1 MQPTDQRHSALRR
14 YSPPRKRSLR
24 QMLAEQPPS
33 EMPRPSLKRKKYSA
47 AEEEAKQA
55 GPLNVEMRD
64 SSE

>member
-1 MQPTDQRHSALRR
+1 
-14 YSPPRKRSLR
+14 
-24 QMLAEQPPS
+24 MLAEQPPS